1 MDHESRRSYIYNII
15 VKCCIELQDYNFDDI
30 SDECYSTLCDE
41 LVELSDN
48 ELINQSSRIYEISL
62 K

>member
-1 MDHESRRSYIYNII
+1 MCYESKKIHIYNLI
-15 VKCCIELQDYNFDDI
+15 VKGCSELQSYNFDDI

-41 LVELSDN
+41 LVILSDN
-48 ELINQSSRIYEISL
+48 ELINQSSRIYEITL